1 MNEALPVIDVYVVN
15 HYFTKADLEC
25 IAKTLNN
32 KKGFG
37 SIAKFRV
44 QVDNQKYYMAKQQNP
59 SIVVLAKLSKEEI
72 RKRFPPEDHK
82 PKQKR
87 IHNLSFTFLYLK
99 PPVIVFNADNWNN
112 KPEGFRGS
120 QQEYLTYLINHEFGH
135 ALSLEHEHKTAK
147 LCPLMYQQSLGT
159 SDCATATVWPSKA
172 NLQQASEYIATY

>member
-1 MNEALPVIDVYVVN
+1 M
-15 HYFTKADLEC
+15 HRQ
-25 IAKTLNN
+25 TLNN

-72 RKRFPPEDHK
+72 RKRFPETTNPNETYTTC
-82 PKQKR
+82 
-87 IHNLSFTFLYLK
+87 LSPFVFGF
-99 PPVIVFNADNWNN
+99 VIVFNADNWNN
-112 KPEGFRGS
+112 KPEGSRTTRIS
-120 QQEYLTYLINHEFGH
+120 YLINHEFGH
-135 ALSLEHEHKTAK
+135 ALSLDHEHKTAK
-147 LCPLMYQQSLGT
+147 LCPLMYQQTLGT